1 MNSEIPKQK
10 QVMKVSNMAEN
21 LIGSEILKLAAEIN
35 NKIKQ
40 GEKIYNMTVGDFNP
54 KIFPI
59 PGALKEEIIKAYEQD
74 ETNYPPASGV
84 FDLVES
90 VSCFLKKRLNLDYS
104 SDNILIAGG
113 ARPLIYGVY
122 KAILDPQDTVLYPVP
137 SWNNNHYC
145 HLAGCNQVFVETKPE
160 NNFMPTADEL
170 SHHLSKAQLI
180 ALCSPLNP
188 TGTTFSKEGLQEICE
203 LIIAENKRRS
213 PDEKPL
219 YVLYDQIYWTLMH
232 GNTQH
237 FNPVTLYP
245 ELKEYTIFIDGLSK
259 AFAATGVR
267 VGWGFG
273 PKHVIDKMKAIIG
286 HVGAWA
292 PRAEQVATANY
303 LRQDENINTY
313 LKDLKAEVAYRLD
326 NLYEGFI
333 TLKSKGYKV
342 DAIVPQ
348 AAIYL
353 TVQIDLKGKIKADGS
368 KLNTTADVTR
378 YILEDAKI
386 GIVPFS
392 AFGASEDS
400 SWYRISVG
408 TAQKADI
415 QGLLE
420 NLENSLKK
428 LK

>member
-1 MNSEIPKQK
+1 
-10 QVMKVSNMAEN
+10 MKVSKMAET
-21 LIGSEILKLAAEIN
+21 LIGSEILKLAGEIN

-59 PGALKEEIIKAYEQD
+59 PAALKAEIMAAYEQD
-74 ETNYPPASGV
+74 ETNYPPASGMSE
-84 FDLVES
+84 LVDS
-90 VSCFLKKRLNLDYS
+90 VSYFLKTRLDLDYS
-104 SDNILIAGG
+104 SENILIAGG

-122 KAILDPQDTVLYPVP
+122 KAILDQEDTVLYPVP

-145 HLAGCNQVFVETKPE
+145 HLAGCNQVFIETKAE
-160 NNFMPTADEL
+160 NDFMPTASEL
-170 SHHLSKAQLI
+170 KPYLHQAQLI

-188 TGTTFSKEGLQEICE
+188 TGTIFTKEGLKEICE

-213 PDEKPL
+213 PHEKPL
-219 YVLYDQIYWTLMH
+219 YILYDQIYWTLMH
-232 GNTQH
+232 GHNKH
-237 FNPVTLYP
+237 FNPVSLFP

-273 PKHVIDKMKAIIG
+273 PKRIIDKMKSIIG

-292 PRAEQVATANY
+292 PRAEQVACAKY
-303 LRQDENINTY
+303 LRQDENINDY
-313 LKDLKAEVAYRLD
+313 LDNLKAAIQSRL
-326 NLYEGFI
+326 NALYEGFVR
-333 TLKSKGYKV
+333 LKNKGYQV

-353 TVQIDLKGKIKADGS
+353 TVQINLKGQKRPSGEILHTA
-368 KLNTTADVTR
+368 ADVTA

-392 AFGASEDS
+392 AFGASADS

-408 TAQKADI
+408 TLHESEIK
-415 QGLLE
+415 GLLE
-420 NLENSLKK
+420 NLEASLAK
-428 LK
+428 LN